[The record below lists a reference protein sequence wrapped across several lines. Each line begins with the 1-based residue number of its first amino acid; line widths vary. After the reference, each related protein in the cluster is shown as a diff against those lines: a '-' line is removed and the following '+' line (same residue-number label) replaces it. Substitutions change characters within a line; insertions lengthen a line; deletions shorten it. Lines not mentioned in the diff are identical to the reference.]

1 MLRAGFIGA
10 GGRSQS
16 AHYPAVARLPDVD
29 MIAVCELD
37 ETRLAQVTERYDI
50 PHVYTDHRAMLAEV
64 ELDMVYCVMHE
75 KWLFQPAMDCL
86 RAGKHIFIEKPP
98 GKNSDETRQLLDAAV
113 DRNVYAMVGY
123 QRRYTTVVRE
133 AMRRIRARGPVSHAV
148 TTFNKKMLLER
159 PEYTTTLWND
169 VTHVVDLLR
178 YMVGSEPVEV
188 TRYRDKF
195 DSVDWNHYTAL
206 VRFASGA
213 TGVVFGNRASGGRV
227 LSAELHGV
235 GVGCYMKLPEEID
248 IREDDQQ
255 TVLQGWEIN
264 GDDPEDVPRYEGA
277 LAMHEHFVESIRNQT
292 IPVSDLRDVI
302 HTIRLVDWI
311 ETGQCPD

>member
-16 AHYPAVARLPDVD
+16 AHYPAVDRLADVE
-29 MIAVCELD
+29 MTAVCELD
-37 ETRLAQVTERYDI
+37 ETRMAQVTDRYDF
-50 PHVYTDHRAMLAEV
+50 PHVYTNHRAMLAEV
-64 ELDMVYCVMHE
+64 ELDVVYCVMHE
-75 KWLFQPAMDCL
+75 KWLLQPALDCL

-98 GKNSDETRQLLDAAV
+98 GANSGETRQLLDAAV
-113 DRNVYAMVGY
+113 ENDVYAMVGY
-123 QRRYTTVVRE
+123 QRRYTSVVRE
-133 AMRRIRARGPVSHAV
+133 AMRRVRGRGQVSHAV
-148 TTFNKKMLLER
+148 TTFNKKLLFDK
-159 PEYTTTLWND
+159 PQYSTTLWDD

-188 TRYRDKF
+188 ARYRDKIG
-195 DSVDWNHYTAL
+195 SVAWNHYTAL
-206 VRFASGA
+206 VRFDSDA

-235 GVGCYMKLPEEID
+235 GIGCYMKLPEEID
-248 IREDDQQ
+248 IRADDQQ

-264 GDDPEDVPRYEGA
+264 GDDAEDAPRYEGT
-277 LAMHEHFVESIRNQT
+277 LAMHEHFVDSVRNQT

-311 ETGQCPD
+311 ETGHCPD